1 MKIVVI
7 GGTGL
12 VGSKVTS
19 KLADDGHESVAA
31 SPDTGVNTLT
41 GEGLD
46 AVLAGADVVVDLS
59 NSPSFAD
66 QDVLDFFTTSTTN
79 LMKAESVA
87 GVGHH
92 VALSIV
98 NNDRIPDSGYMRAK
112 VAQERIIRESGN
124 EYCIVRATQFFEF
137 TRSIAQ
143 AATVDGIVRLP
154 AVAFQPIAAEDV
166 ARVVARMAVGKPING
181 VLDIAGPT
189 RYRFNEF
196 IAQALT
202 ALGEP
207 AEVVADEH
215 ARYFGTELQQLSLV
229 PGDGAEL
236 GSITFEDWL
245 THQAVK

>member
-12 VGSKVTS
+12 VGSKVVS
-19 KLADDGHESVAA
+19 KLSGDGHEAVAA
-31 SPDTGVNTLT
+31 SPDTGVNTIT
-41 GEGLD
+41 GQGLD
-46 AVLAGADVVVDLS
+46 AALVGADVVVDLS

-79 LMKAESVA
+79 LMKAEMAA

-98 NNDRIPDSGYMRAK
+98 NDDQIPDSGYMRAK
-112 VAQERIIRESGN
+112 VAQEKVIRDSGN
-124 EYCIVRATQFFEF
+124 DYCIVRATQFFEF

-143 AATVDGIVRLP
+143 VATIDGVVHLP
-154 AVAFQPIAAEDV
+154 AVAYQPIAAEDV

-181 VLDIAGPT
+181 VLNIAGPT

-196 IAQALT
+196 IAQALA
-202 ALGEP
+202 ALGE
-207 AEVVADEH
+207 
-215 ARYFGTELQQLSLV
+215 QLDGSVL
-229 PGDGAEL
+229 DGAPPLRGGEA
-236 GSITFEDWL
+236 GASGRPPQQVTRG
-245 THQAVK
+245 